1 MSDLENTIKRD
12 LLLLER
18 AIEGGHVEAYNI
30 VEQCMSNDLRDVLG
44 NAIYAYHAN
53 QAAKMDELEGNI

>member
-1 MSDLENTIKRD
+1 MSNLQNTIKRD
-12 LLLLER
+12 LKLLE
-18 AIEGGHVEAYNI
+18 ESVDMNLVDPYTI

-53 QAAKMDELEGNI
+53 MAAKMDELKENI